1 MTEIVNQINNTADQ
15 NHNVAE
21 TQGYIKILNDM
32 IKDWLD
38 LEYVLRILN
47 DISDSKSDI
56 FEKYNVNIK
65 NFNIDY
71 FKRLIKRL
79 LELKKII
86 STSPDTDDK
95 YIRLIDNIEES
106 KLNLKEKETKIGH
119 ILAEINKI
127 RRGEIH
133 ITNSFLKNLQ
143 IEGRDIPNLR
153 RILKNFYM
161 FEVLFNTRELDV
173 WCLWFH
179 QNPENPENPQANEVL
194 GDFASFSI
202 TIINWECIQEPS
214 GNIVL
219 KNKPIRYNKWEI
231 FKLKENTKVFN
242 LTHKERNENIED
254 LISHEFIVTR
264 WTYLLDDYL
273 ELTDTKAT
281 DTKAFFV
288 RIEDKTTWKEYI
300 TYSI

>member
-1 MTEIVNQINNTADQ
+1 MINTVDQ

-65 NFNIDY
+65 IFNIDY

-106 KLNLKEKETKIGH
+106 KLNLKENETKTEH
-119 ILAEINKI
+119 ILAEINRI
-127 RRGEIH
+127 RRGEIR
-133 ITNSFLKNLQ
+133 IKESFLNELE
-143 IEGRDIPNLR
+143 IIGSDIPNLQ
-153 RILKNFYM
+153 RILKNFYT
-161 FEVLFNTRELDV
+161 FDLLFNTRELDV
-173 WCLWFH
+173 WYLWFH

-194 GDFASFSI
+194 GDFASFST
-202 TIINWECIQEPS
+202 TIINWECIQGLS
-214 GNIVL
+214 GNIVS
-219 KNKPIRYNKWEI
+219 KNKPLRYNKWEI
-231 FKLKENTKVFN
+231 FKLKKNTKVFD
-242 LTHKERNENIED
+242 LTPEEKNENIED
-254 LISHEFIVTR
+254 LISHEFTVTR

-273 ELTDTKAT
+273 GSP

-288 RIEDKTTWKEYI
+288 KIKDKKTWKEYI